1 MALVFKRIL
10 MITHNV
16 QFAIDTKRALESLG
30 DYEVTTVTDAKNAID
45 RLQAQAHHIVLIDV
59 ENLEIP
65 PLDMIKV
72 VRATQSD
79 IAIILAPDLPD
90 VHDIAGILNVQ
101 GVVDIPAPV
110 RSLIPVFEQSANAVL
125 DSLPDTI
132 KAPAV
137 DTLQETVY
145 IETLV
150 DDLLGDDETPYFT
163 SRQIQAQKR
172 SLLDS
177 LPDDDEQ
184 RSNTIEFVVESEGN
198 NERIRYAADADESQA
213 DRAMRLFQ
221 RLAQEEP
228 PMPSISQSGTV
239 SDLARNLSQS
249 KQLVPTDD
257 VEEEETEAHDIEDI
271 EETISESIP
280 AILVLQTALN
290 ETTPVNAISLKTLH
304 ENIQNRLPSDKQT
317 IRPLPSWLKESE
329 KYIQEPVFL
338 STDIDYLDSQRPM
351 EYTSTNTQASDG
363 TIIVSD
369 SGNLETEVIESGKP
383 FAADELVGDFDLS
396 DVEDE
401 SPIANEPEASPE
413 IEEDVDGVDEIPTLL
428 DEADVVSESIA
439 TKPDEEVDAEEDIL
453 EVSDDATV
461 DEVDSEPIIDVST
474 TVLHDDPYVAQL
486 AVTLTQVTTELTA
499 EATVL
504 TRDNTIVA
512 YSGDMPIED
521 IDDVRS
527 VIKDDWSA
535 TSDNARIRFITLP
548 SSGTDYMLYSKG
560 TIGGFTLSM
569 LFIGTRQLRVIRRQG
584 ERLLNALEEIDA
596 VDESEPI
603 NLDIPEAVVEEHSD
617 IVAVPE
623 ITPDEAVTVDEP
635 VDIGPKSP
643 YTFILLTNEIML
655 SDTVAK
661 QLVFWM
667 ETQLNSLH
675 WTTHKFYVRQD
686 MLYLHAD
693 VPGDLS
699 PASLVRNL
707 KDQSEKIVQSEDDT
721 LQGKL
726 WTDAYLVL
734 TPGRDM
740 TDREIQR
747 FLNFARNEI

>member
-72 VRATQSD
+72 VRATQND
-79 IAIILAPDLPD
+79 IAIILAPDLSD

-177 LPDDDEQ
+177 LPDDEEQ

-249 KQLVPTDD
+249 KQLVLTDD
-257 VEEEETEAHDIEDI
+257 VQEEEETEAHDIEDI
-271 EETISESIP
+271 EEAISESIP

-304 ENIQNRLPSDKQT
+304 ENIQSRLPSDKQT

-329 KYIQEPVFL
+329 KFIQEPVFL

-396 DVEDE
+396 EVEDE
-401 SPIANEPEASPE
+401 PSIADEPEASPE
-413 IEEDVDGVDEIPTLL
+413 IEEDVDVVDEIPTLL
-428 DEADVVSESIA
+428 DEDDVVSESIA
-439 TKPDEEVDAEEDIL
+439 TIPDEDVVAAEDIP
-453 EVSDDATV
+453 EASDDDTDDA
-461 DEVDSEPIIDVST
+461 DSKPIIDGST
-474 TVLHDDPYVAQL
+474 TILHDDPYVAQL

-521 IDDVRS
+521 IEDVRS

-584 ERLLNALEEIDA
+584 ERLLNALEEIDEA
-596 VDESEPI
+596 DESEPI
-603 NLDIPEAVVEEHSD
+603 NLDIPEEVTEESSGL
-617 IVAVPE
+617 VAVPE
-623 ITPDEAVTVDEP
+623 IAPDEVVTVDEP

-686 MLYLHAD
+686 MLYLYAD

-699 PASLVRNL
+699 PATLVRNL
-707 KDQSEKIVQSEDDT
+707 KDQSEKIVQSEDET
-721 LQGKL
+721 LQDKL